1 MSYLDPIR
9 LHFSG
14 RFQADPSTVNNDP
27 ANFDNATFDPTNGM
41 WNPTGSGAWRL
52 VDCRVTRVCY
62 SDGTSSTLSSE
73 DSAVG
78 LRVIGANE
86 RVAGKL
92 VDLDSQQQMV
102 SQIWGLVVRLTN
114 GTSDLAEGPFRVAA
128 FSDLWQR
135 AASPGTEGKMPMGA
149 FYQSVIG
156 PVQWGDTKGSRF
168 LEELRGAAKDG
179 VLSIK
184 FNVDGYQMGQTPD
197 FTYGRI
203 CGTIGPAYADEPR
216 HFVLGRQL
224 GVPGGPFMP
233 CVVDAKRKRVLADF
247 GNVLVTTVPG
257 GPLSDV
263 GDLSLGYLD
272 TTGTFQSLGALA
284 YRDPGFYETTA
295 GVQVFPPDRDLT
307 KDELKALASSQMA
320 VSRGGTV
327 TRRENVD
334 GLHLRADAFVFRLY
348 PDDKATNRA
357 EVELYATQYGEL
369 MPSADIFVTLNPRGL
384 QGNQTQ
390 PPVVGLPTN
399 AISGFDPTKP
409 ITAKKGRATL
419 TITASDPG
427 NPRVYIDGQVYAV
440 HYQLSALRD
449 AGTRAFTNRWDF
461 ISLLVW
467 TRYELDH
474 APAWFNDMQPI
485 FTQYANLYP
494 VMDTIIDLSDYE
506 DVAKHADLLA
516 FAFGLP
522 DADPNQMPV
531 TRDLSPGK
539 RKAILQWLTTKGPDG
554 KPLLGTATPLE
565 ESVLPAAAGADD
577 EVFHIKSGRVLPK
590 G

>member
-14 RFQADPSTVNNDP
+14 RFQADPSTVNNTP
-27 ANFDNATFDPTNGM
+27 ENYDNATFDPSNGS
-41 WNPTGSGAWRL
+41 WNATGSGAWRL
-52 VDCRVTRVCY
+52 VDCSVTRVCY
-62 SDGTSSTLSSE
+62 DDGTSTTSSVD

-92 VDLDSQQQMV
+92 VDLDPQQQMV

-114 GTSDLAEGPFRVAA
+114 GTSDLAVGPFAVAA
-128 FSDLWQR
+128 FSDMARR
-135 AASPGTEGKMPMGA
+135 AASDGTDRKMTVGA

-156 PVQWGDTKGSRF
+156 PVEWGDTKGSRF
-168 LEELRGAAKDG
+168 LEELRAAAKDG
-179 VLSIK
+179 MLSIK
-184 FNVDGYQMGQTPD
+184 FNVDGYQMRQTSD

-203 CGTIGPAYADEPR
+203 SGTIGPAHAGEPR
-216 HFVLGRQL
+216 HFILGRQL
-224 GVPGGPFMP
+224 GNPTGAFLP
-233 CVVDAKRKRVLADF
+233 CVVDPKRKRILADF
-247 GNVLVTTVPG
+247 GNVLLTTVPG
-257 GPLSDV
+257 GPLADV

-284 YRDPGFYETTA
+284 YRDPDFYETTA

-320 VSRGGTV
+320 VSNGGNI
-327 TRRENVD
+327 TRRENLD

-348 PDDKATNRA
+348 PGDSA
-357 EVELYATQYGEL
+357 EVELYATRFGEL
-369 MPSADIFVTLNPRGL
+369 LANAEIFVFLDPRGL
-384 QGNQTQ
+384 QGDQTN

-399 AISGFDPTKP
+399 ALSGFDPTKP
-409 ITAKKGRATL
+409 VVAKKGRATVK
-419 TITASDPG
+419 ITASDPG
-427 NPRVYIDGQVYAV
+427 NPRGFIDGQVYGV
-440 HYQLSALRD
+440 RYLLRQIRE
-449 AGTRAFTNRWDF
+449 AGNRAFVNRWDF
-461 ISLLVW
+461 VSILVW
-467 TRYELDH
+467 TEYELDH
-474 APAWFNDMQPI
+474 EPAWIPDMQPI

-494 VMDTIIDLSDYE
+494 VMDTIINLSDYE
-506 DVAKHADLLA
+506 DVARHAGLLS

-539 RKAILQWLTTKGPDG
+539 RKAMLQWLNTKGPDG
-554 KPLLGTATPLE
+554 KPLQGTSSAPV
-565 ESVLPAAAGADD
+565 ESVMPAASGEDD
-577 EVFHIKSGRVLPK
+577 ELFLIKSGRVLPK
-590 G
+590 ES

>member
-14 RFQADPSTVNNDP
+14 RFQADPSTVNNLTANYDPSTFDP
-27 ANFDNATFDPTNGM
+27 ANGL
-41 WNPTGSGAWRL
+41 WNPAGSGAWRL
-52 VDCRVTRVCY
+52 VNCSVTRVCY
-62 SDGTSSTLSSE
+62 ADGTSSVSATS

-92 VDLDSQQQMV
+92 VDLDPQQQMV

-114 GTSDLAEGPFRVAA
+114 GSSDLAEGPFHVAA

-135 AASPGTEGKMPMGA
+135 AASPGTEGKMPLGA

-168 LEELRGAAKDG
+168 LQELRAAAKDG
-179 VLSIK
+179 MLSIK

-203 CGTIGPAYADEPR
+203 CGTIGPAYAGEPR

-257 GPLSDV
+257 GPLGDV

-272 TTGTFQSLGALA
+272 ATGTFQSLGALA
-284 YRDPGFYETTA
+284 YRDPDFYETTA

-307 KDELKALASSQMA
+307 KDELKALESSQMA
-320 VSRGGTV
+320 VSRAGTV

-348 PDDKATNRA
+348 PGDSAD
-357 EVELYATQYGEL
+357 VDLYATQYGEL
-369 MPSADIFVTLNPRGL
+369 LPNAEIFVTLNPRGL

-399 AISGFDPTKP
+399 AVSGFDPNTP
-409 ITAKKGRATL
+409 IVAKKGRATL

-427 NPRVYIDGQVYAV
+427 NPRSYIDGQVYAV
-440 HYQLSALRD
+440 HYQLSALRG
-449 AGTRAFTNRWDF
+449 AGAGAFTNRWDF

-467 TRYELDH
+467 TKYELDH
-474 APAWFNDMQPI
+474 APAWFDDMQPI

-506 DVAKHADLLA
+506 DVARHADLLA

-539 RKAILQWLTTKGPDG
+539 RKAILQWLNTRGPDG
-554 KPLLGTATPLE
+554 KPLLGTPSALE
-565 ESVLPAAAGADD
+565 ESIMPAGTGEDD
-577 EVFHIKSGRVLPK
+577 EVFQIKSGRVLPK

>member
-14 RFQADPSTVNNDP
+14 RFQADPSTVNNLTDNYDPSTFDP
-27 ANFDNATFDPTNGM
+27 ANGL

-52 VDCRVTRVCY
+52 VDCSVTRVCY
-62 SDGTSSTLSSE
+62 SDGTSSVSATG

-92 VDLDSQQQMV
+92 VDLDPQQQMV

-114 GTSDLAEGPFRVAA
+114 GTSDLAKGPFQVAA

-135 AASPGTEGKMPMGA
+135 AASAGTEGKMPLGA

-156 PVQWGDTKGSRF
+156 PVEWGDTKGSRF
-168 LEELRGAAKDG
+168 LEELRAAAKDG
-179 VLSIK
+179 MLSIK

-203 CGTIGPAYADEPR
+203 CGTIGPAYAGEPR

-224 GVPGGPFMP
+224 GVPGGPFLP
-233 CVVDAKRKRVLADF
+233 CVVDPKRKRVLADF

-284 YRDPGFYETTA
+284 YRDASFYETTA
-295 GVQVFPPDRDLT
+295 GVEAFPPDRDLT
-307 KDELKALASSQMA
+307 KDELKALASSPMA

-327 TRRENVD
+327 IRRENVD

-348 PDDKATNRA
+348 PGDSA
-357 EVELYATQYGEL
+357 EVDLYATQYGEL
-369 MPSADIFVTLNPRGL
+369 LPDAEIFVTLNPRGL

-399 AISGFDPTKP
+399 ALGGFDPATP
-409 ITAKKGRATL
+409 VVAKKGRATL

-440 HYQLSALRD
+440 HYQLSALRQ

-467 TRYELDH
+467 TEYELDH
-474 APAWFNDMQPI
+474 APAWLDDMQPI
-485 FTQYANLYP
+485 CTQYANLYP
-494 VMDTIIDLSDYE
+494 VMDTVIDLSDYE

-539 RKAILQWLTTKGPDG
+539 RKAILQWLNTRGPDG
-554 KPLLGTATPLE
+554 KPLEGMSSAPE
-565 ESVLPAAAGADD
+565 ESFLPAAAGEDD
-577 EVFHIKSGRVLPK
+577 EMFQIKSGRVLPK